1 MMETE
6 KIFDVFQST
15 KKERVQLTT
24 YVFREVAERWWTTV
38 KSNYNTIAEDAAC
51 TTLVEEFNTKFIPD
65 HIRDQK
71 MEEFENL
78 RQGDMTVH
86 DYD

>member
-1 MMETE
+1 M
-6 KIFDVFQST
+6 
-15 KKERVQLTT
+15 
-24 YVFREVAERWWTTV
+24 
-38 KSNYNTIAEDAAC
+38 KSNYNTIAKDAAC
-51 TTLVEEFNTKFIPD
+51 TTLVEEFNIKFIPD